1 MAYNKILYGDK
12 TLVDLTSDTV
22 TPETL
27 VQGRTATAA
36 NGEKIVGLMPTISE
50 QDFQTVAVL
59 AQNASNKVDD
69 LEARMDSGEFK
80 GEKGEDGK
88 NGVDGKNGIDGK
100 DGENGKSAFQYA
112 QENGYKGTEE
122 EFAEA
127 LSNPLPEVTASD
139 AGKFLRVSSDGKW
152 VSETVANAEEESF

>member
-1 MAYNKILYGDK
+1 MAYNQILYGDK

-80 GEKGEDGK
+80 GE
-88 NGVDGKNGIDGK
+88 NGK
-100 DGENGKSAFQYA
+100 DGTDGKSAFQYA

-139 AGKFLRVSSDGKW
+139 AGKFLRVSSEGKW

>member
-1 MAYNKILYGDK
+1 MANNKIQYGNE
-12 TLVDLTSDTV
+12 TLIDLTGDTV

-36 NGEKIVGLMPTISE
+36 NGEKIVGLMPTITE
-50 QDFQTVAVL
+50 QDFQEVTEL
-59 AQNASNKVDD
+59 AQNASTKVDD

-88 NGVDGKNGIDGK
+88 NGVDGKDGID
-100 DGENGKSAFQYA
+100 GKSAFQYA

-139 AGKFLRVSSDGKW
+139 VGKFLRVSSEGKW

>member
-1 MAYNKILYGDK
+1 MARNKVIYGDT

-27 VQGRTATAA
+27 AQGRTATAA
-36 NGEKIVGLMPTISE
+36 NGEKIVGLMPTITE
-50 QDFQTVAVL
+50 KDFQEVAEL
-59 AQNASNKVDD
+59 AQNASTKVDD
-69 LEARMDSGEFK
+69 LEARMNSGEFK

-88 NGVDGKNGIDGK
+88 NGVDGKDGENGK
-100 DGENGKSAFQYA
+100 DGTDGKSAFQYA

-139 AGKFLRVSSDGKW
+139 AGKFLRVSSEGKW

>member
-1 MAYNKILYGDK
+1 MAYNQILYGDK

-59 AQNASNKVDD
+59 AQNASNKVDN

-88 NGVDGKNGIDGK
+88 NGVDGKDGID
-100 DGENGKSAFQYA
+100 GKSAFQYA

-139 AGKFLRVSSDGKW
+139 AGKFLRVSSEGKW
-152 VSETVANAEEESF
+152 ISETVANAEEESF

>member
-1 MAYNKILYGDK
+1 MAYNKIQYGNE
-12 TLVDLTSDTV
+12 TLIDLTGDTV

-36 NGEKIVGLMPTISE
+36 NGEKIVGLMPTITE
-50 QDFQTVAVL
+50 QDFQEVAEL
-59 AQNASNKVDD
+59 AQNASTKVDG

-88 NGVDGKNGIDGK
+88 NGIDGK
-100 DGENGKSAFQYA
+100 DGENGKDGTDGKSAFQYA

-152 VSETVANAEEESF
+152 ISETVANAEEESF

>member
-1 MAYNKILYGDK
+1 MAYNKIQYGNE
-12 TLVDLTSDTV
+12 TLIDLTGDTV

-27 VQGRTATAA
+27 AQGRTATAA
-36 NGEKIVGLMPTISE
+36 NGEKIVGLMPTITE
-50 QDFQTVAVL
+50 QDFQEVAEL
-59 AQNASNKVDD
+59 AQNASTKVDD

-88 NGVDGKNGIDGK
+88 NGVDGKDGDYGK
-100 DGENGKSAFQYA
+100 DGADGKSAFQFA

-152 VSETVANAEEESF
+152 ISETVANAEEESF

>member
-1 MAYNKILYGDK
+1 MAYNKIQYGNE
-12 TLVDLTSDTV
+12 TLIDLTGDTV

-36 NGEKIVGLMPTISE
+36 NGEKIVGLMPTITE
-50 QDFQTVAVL
+50 QDFQEVAEL
-59 AQNASNKVDD
+59 AQNASTKVDG

-88 NGVDGKNGIDGK
+88 NGVDGKDGID
-100 DGENGKSAFQYA
+100 GKSAFQYA

-139 AGKFLRVSSDGKW
+139 AGKFLRVSSEGKW

>member
-1 MAYNKILYGDK
+1 MAYNKIQYGNE
-12 TLVDLTSDTV
+12 TLIDLTGDTV

-36 NGEKIVGLMPTISE
+36 NGEKIVGLMPTITE
-50 QDFQTVAVL
+50 QDFQEVAEL
-59 AQNASNKVDD
+59 AQNASTKVDG
-69 LEARMDSGEFK
+69 LEARMNSGEFK

-88 NGVDGKNGIDGK
+88 NGVDGKDGID
-100 DGENGKSAFQYA
+100 GKSAFQYA

-139 AGKFLRVSSDGKW
+139 AGKFLRVSSEGKW
-152 VSETVANAEEESF
+152 ISETVANAEEESF

>member
-1 MAYNKILYGDK
+1 MANNKIQYGNE
-12 TLVDLTSDTV
+12 TLIDLTGDTV

-36 NGEKIVGLMPTISE
+36 NGEKIVGLMPTITE
-50 QDFQTVAVL
+50 QDFQEVAEL
-59 AQNASNKVDD
+59 AQNASTKVDD
-69 LEARMDSGEFK
+69 LEARMNSGEFK

-88 NGVDGKNGIDGK
+88 NGVDGKDGENGK
-100 DGENGKSAFQYA
+100 DGTDGKSAFQYA

-122 EFAEA
+122 EFAES

-152 VSETVANAEEESF
+152 ISETVANAEEESF